1 MGGAQTWIWMGVPI
15 ILLFVNLLFPRSR
28 LLKTLA
34 LILLVI
40 TAGVRAFS
48 GHHQIDR
55 SLLAIEFWFSP
66 GNPLMTHEIVSGW
79 IAPIRRAVT
88 WYGFDLW
95 LALALGTFF
104 ASVPCDIL
112 SRWQSRPEKQK
123 NYTIAGSDR
132 EQSS

>member
-28 LLKTLA
+28 LLKAVA

-40 TAGVRAFS
+40 AAGFRAFS
-48 GHHQIDR
+48 GHNQIDR
-55 SLLAIEFWFSP
+55 SLRAIEFWFSP

-95 LALALGTFF
+95 LGLALGTLF

-112 SRWQSRPEKQK
+112 SRWQSHKAKQK
-123 NYTIAGSDR
+123 T
-132 EQSS
+132 